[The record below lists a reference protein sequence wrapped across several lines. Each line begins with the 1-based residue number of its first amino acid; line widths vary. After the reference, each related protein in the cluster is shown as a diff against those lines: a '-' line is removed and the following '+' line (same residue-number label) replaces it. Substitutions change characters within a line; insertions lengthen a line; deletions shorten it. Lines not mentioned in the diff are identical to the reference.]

1 MSHHQLTYVLIT
13 PHAVRKGRTGGILA
27 RLLSQSGLELVGG
40 RFFNPSEKLSE
51 GLAATFSEQ
60 ELTAHYLQNDLTQS
74 EHRALVLL
82 LQGPD
87 AISKVSA
94 IAGDDERM
102 DGRGQTLR
110 DTYGDHFI
118 IEGGCE
124 ESCEDSCEEDC
135 DESCD
140 DESCDE
146 ECCDEEDCSA
156 IFYFEPGVIAPHT
169 KHQAEEGLA
178 LLAQFSETDG
188 GILDASTEFPEGTA
202 LEKTLVL
209 IKPDN
214 FRFPN
219 TRPGG
224 VIDLLTQTGLAL
236 VGFKVHNMSV
246 AQAKEFYG
254 PVLEV
259 LEAKLPDGR
268 IHWESIIAFMS
279 GARPSECAEE
289 KHPLP
294 GSERCVAL
302 IYQGEE
308 AVSKIRKA
316 LGPTDPSKAP
326 HGTIRKE
333 FGQDI
338 MVNGAHASDSTESF
352 LREIK
357 IINLE
362 EDNFKALIKADL
374 EAPKHTCCSH

>member
-40 RFFNPSEKLSE
+40 RFFNPSNELSE
-51 GLAATFSEQ
+51 GLSASFSEQ
-60 ELTAHYLQNDLTQS
+60 ELTAHYLQNDLSQS

-87 AISKVSA
+87 AISKISA
-94 IAGDDERM
+94 IVGDDEKM
-102 DGRGQTLR
+102 HGHGETLR

-118 IEGGCE
+118 IEGGCD

-135 DESCD
+135 DES
-140 DESCDE
+140 
-146 ECCDEEDCSA
+146 CDEEDCSA
-156 IFYFEPGVIAPHT
+156 IFYFEPGVIAPHN
-169 KHQAEEGLA
+169 KKQAEEGLA
-178 LLAQFSETDG
+178 LFAQFSETDG
-188 GILDASTEFPEGTA
+188 GILDASIEFPEGAA

-268 IHWESIIAFMS
+268 MHWESIIAFMS

-374 EAPKHTCCSH
+374 EAPKHSCCSH